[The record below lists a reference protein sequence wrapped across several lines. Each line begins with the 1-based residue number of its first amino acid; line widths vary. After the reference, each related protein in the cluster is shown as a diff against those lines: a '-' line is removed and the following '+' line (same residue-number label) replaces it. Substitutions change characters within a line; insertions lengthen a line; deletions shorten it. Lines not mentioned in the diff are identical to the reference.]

1 MKQATRDWLL
11 FGLAVCLFIFFIAL
25 HGHAVFSDID
35 RIPWRFLVPITASFV
50 FLHSW
55 YMLGWQ
61 RALALMAC
69 ATLISFAAESVGQSR
84 GWLFGPYCYTD
95 LLGPKID
102 GRIPLLIPFAWYM
115 MFYPSYVIANL
126 VAEGR
131 ATGRR
136 NSPLIWVLWMSLLSA
151 AIMTAWDLTMD
162 PIMSYEPL
170 GGVAPAALAAS
181 GEVPAWRWLVS
192 VVEPQDCHL
201 GARLPPTTSTHF
213 GVPWQN
219 YQGWMVTAF
228 VVFLV
233 YRLLERRLPLHRHRS
248 GHGTLAMARLTAI
261 MPVTGYMAMALID
274 AILGS
279 PRVQDVHLISPFAM
293 GITAAV
299 AAVAVFHGRFALHHL
314 DGPDTDTRG

>member
-1 MKQATRDWLL
+1 MKRSTKDWLL
-11 FGLAVCLFIFFIAL
+11 FGLSLCLFIFFIAL

-35 RIPWRFLVPITASFV
+35 RLPWRILVPVTASFV
-50 FLHSW
+50 LAHSW
-55 YMLGWQ
+55 YLLGWR
-61 RALALMAC
+61 RALLLMGC
-69 ATLISFAAESVGQSR
+69 ATLISFAAETLGQSR
-84 GWLFGPYCYTD
+84 GWLFGPYCYTE

-131 ATGRR
+131 ATAGNGRFVW
-136 NSPLIWVLWMSLLSA
+136 ILWMALLSA

-170 GGVAPAALAAS
+170 DVVDQATIAAS
-181 GEVPAWRWLVS
+181 GEIPAWRWLVS
-192 VVEPQDCHL
+192 VVEPQNCSA

-219 YQGWMVTAF
+219 YQGWMLTAF

-233 YRLLERRLPLHRHRS
+233 YRLLERRLPLHRERAPHDARA
-248 GHGTLAMARLTAI
+248 LARLTAI

-279 PRVQDVHLISPFAM
+279 PRIQDVHLISPFAM

-299 AAVAVFHGRFALHHL
+299 AAVAIFRGQFTLHEAPASAS
-314 DGPDTDTRG
+314 DPSG